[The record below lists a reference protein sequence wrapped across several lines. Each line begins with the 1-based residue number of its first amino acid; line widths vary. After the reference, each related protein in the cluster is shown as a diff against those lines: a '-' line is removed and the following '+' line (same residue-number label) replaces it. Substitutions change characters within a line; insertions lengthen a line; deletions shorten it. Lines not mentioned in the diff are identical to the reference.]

1 MPPVD
6 ISFVIPCYNEEQA
19 IDLVLDEI
27 VAVMRPLGLAYEII
41 VVDDGSTDN
50 TAALCQRRPD
60 VILERHHHNMG
71 TGAAR
76 STGVRRAQGEFVI
89 MTDADGTYPAEAIPE
104 LIRELQNADMVIGA
118 RRREAGTV
126 RWLRSPAKWFIRM
139 LASYMTRTRIPDL
152 NSGLR
157 GIRRA
162 LIPRFFH
169 ILPNSHS
176 WVSTITIAFLSC
188 GYRVR
193 WIPIEYHPRI
203 GRSTFHPIRDT
214 YNYLTLVVR
223 TITYF
228 NPLRVFLP
236 VSLLLLAIG
245 MGKAISDVFRYNW
258 HFPAS
263 TVMLVLA
270 GVQVG
275 ALGVLADLIAKMA
288 NREQG

>member
-1 MPPVD
+1 M
-6 ISFVIPCYNEEQA
+6 
-19 IDLVLDEI
+19 
-27 VAVMRPLGLAYEII
+27 
-41 VVDDGSTDN
+41 
-50 TAALCQRRPD
+50 
-60 VILERHHHNMG
+60 
-71 TGAAR
+71 
-76 STGVRRAQGEFVI
+76 
-89 MTDADGTYPAEAIPE
+89 
-104 LIRELQNADMVIGA
+104 
-118 RRREAGTV
+118 
-126 RWLRSPAKWFIRM
+126 
-139 LASYMTRTRIPDL
+139 
-152 NSGLR
+152 
-157 GIRRA
+157 
-162 LIPRFFH
+162 
-169 ILPNSHS
+169 
-176 WVSTITIAFLSC
+176 
-188 GYRVR
+188 R